1 MESSDGALEAVFFVN
16 NKSFVS
22 APNKFVYSC
31 HVKDLLFMNLIL
43 LLYRKV
49 YMIELLRFAD
59 SLTRRTPCLTVSLNT
74 QDTDLW
80 DFFLGKEL
88 PVTEEKVSVVL

>member
-43 LLYRKV
+43 LLY
-49 YMIELLRFAD
+49 
-59 SLTRRTPCLTVSLNT
+59 
-74 QDTDLW
+74 
-80 DFFLGKEL
+80 
-88 PVTEEKVSVVL
+88 